1 MKSPLG
7 TLRKFGLTKNEPK
20 EKWDHKISVHIDGLT
35 QAAKD
40 MKDMRTCYDSLLSA
54 AAATANS
61 AYEFSESLLEMGNCL
76 LEKTAMHDDGESG
89 GALSMLG
96 KVQLELQKLVDNYRS
111 HIITTITNPSESL
124 LSELRKVE
132 EMKLQCDEKREMF
145 EYMVGQFREKGR
157 SRHGKG
163 ETFTS
168 QQLQVVCDEYDDVA
182 RLCIFRVESLKQGQS
197 RSLLT
202 QAARHHAAQLNFFR
216 KGLQSLEAVEPHIRN
231 VAEKQ
236 HIDYELSEL
245 NEVEKGD
252 DEGNSFET
260 NDYGELSFDYRQ
272 NKQEL
277 DNACT
282 SRNSMELTWGPVS
295 WDMQLD
301 QLGAPSAQTPKVKDV
316 EVHMGSSKSQG
327 DEILSQRSRA
337 GSHSAPIY
345 PEKFDPS
352 DRIREMRTAVQKLNT
367 HVLPTPADAKGSVPS
382 ISATQSTTIL
392 PVESSKNPWHSSP
405 LNIEKPKK
413 SIDDHLSA
421 RSFSKA
427 QIVVE
432 ETSNNKHF
440 LPLPRPLTE
449 GAAVPQFDSQGG
461 FDTRKIKRQAFSG
474 PLASKPSSNKPLLPT
489 SGPISSTGAPQ
500 SVSGLLSRAS
510 GPQAPSLVNVSHNAS
525 PSLVSSPKISE
536 LHELPRPPDSFSS
549 KPIRSVVALGH
560 SAPLV
565 NRNREV
571 SPTNRNPSRQSK
583 EGSPLPLPQLTVS
596 RSFSIPSSSQRA
608 SALPSGKLLESSEI
622 VQKAEEVASP
632 PLTPISLSNMK
643 PPNSG
648 QIRGEVNSVIM
659 VVSSSA

>member
-89 GALSMLG
+89 EFLSNFQCPLAAML
-96 KVQLELQKLVDNYRS
+96 NYPICQRS
-111 HIITTITNPSESL
+111 HIIMTITNPSESL

-145 EYMVGQFREKGR
+145 EYMVGQFREKGK

-202 QAARHHAAQLNFFR
+202 QAARHHAAQLIFFR

-382 ISATQSTTIL
+382 IS
-392 PVESSKNPWHSSP
+392 
-405 LNIEKPKK
+405 
-413 SIDDHLSA
+413 
-421 RSFSKA
+421 
-427 QIVVE
+427 
-432 ETSNNKHF
+432 
-440 LPLPRPLTE
+440 
-449 GAAVPQFDSQGG
+449 GG

-525 PSLVSSPKISE
+525 PPLVSSPKISE

-549 KPIRSVVALGH
+549 KPMRSVVALGH

-648 QIRGEVNSVIM
+648 QIRGEVNTVIM